1 MNRFG
6 IREICDVVFKPLTS
20 VDIGNQHFDAYQ
32 PVLYIDTAKTSSLE
46 GAATTVYA
54 QGGQGN
60 PRLIGWDGE
69 KTLTF
74 TLEDALMSPIS
85 FSILSGAGVVK
96 GRDADEGKG
105 IDAQKVYVHTN
116 YDMVAEKVGE
126 QIVAKLSDE
135 DRNGAT
141 LVVSKEAPV
150 YPITLDSAGAQA
162 EYLSAVTDEQVMIL
176 GEDGASLVG
185 AQILPNGEVQAA
197 GKTICFVIGSDNP
210 GDPRQDEPVQVG
222 DTVRID
228 CYEVHTEGA
237 YEMQIDAETFA
248 GYYYIEASTLF
259 RDEETGSDLPAEFV
273 IPRGKIQSNFT
284 FTMANSGDPSTFT
297 FTIDCFPAYTKFNRK
312 KKVMAILQVLDND
325 AATHNYRTKSV
336 MGHENRT
343 SDNDVDQWY
352 KNSIFNAEDAAEGE
366 DDGDFFNGA
375 AEGTELVNDADKTM
389 ALGDEEYAAVEGG
402 ETTWGDKLPS
412 ELGTFAMKPSKTK
425 PLTYEVTG
433 TVNNIP
439 DWSSAW
445 GGASATG
452 YYIPLRFAGE
462 EGQVICMADF
472 DGNLK
477 DHKFTDNTE
486 AQDAAYGYGQT
497 LILSFKKGA
506 SGKLENRTFTIYP
519 ATEQK
524 QTTGPAASH
533 IHTSEGTVYTI
544 DVSGVTVA

>member
-20 VDIGNQHFDAYQ
+20 VDIGSQHFDAYQ

-96 GRDADEGKG
+96 GRDVDEGKG

-116 YDMVAEKVGE
+116 YDMVAEKVGK

-162 EYLSAVTDEQVMIL
+162 EYLSAVTEQQVMIL
-176 GEDGASLVG
+176 GEDGASLEAATINGV
-185 AQILPNGEVQAA
+185 GEVQAD
-197 GKTICFVIGSDNP
+197 GKTICFVIGSDKP
-210 GDPRQDEPVQVG
+210 GDPRQDEPVKVG

-312 KKVMAILQVLDND
+312 KKVMAILQVLDNE

-336 MGHENRT
+336 MGHEGRT
-343 SDNDVDQWY
+343 SDDDVDKWY
-352 KNSIFNAEDAAEGE
+352 SKSIFNAEG
-366 DDGDFFNGA
+366 DDDDNSFFSGA
-375 AEGTELVNDADKTM
+375 AEGTHLVNDADKTM

-402 ETTWGDKLPS
+402 DTT
-412 ELGTFAMKPSKTK
+412 
-425 PLTYEVTG
+425 
-433 TVNNIP
+433 
-439 DWSSAW
+439 
-445 GGASATG
+445 
-452 YYIPLRFAGE
+452 
-462 EGQVICMADF
+462 
-472 DGNLK
+472 
-477 DHKFTDNTE
+477 
-486 AQDAAYGYGQT
+486 
-497 LILSFKKGA
+497 
-506 SGKLENRTFTIYP
+506 
-519 ATEQK
+519 
-524 QTTGPAASH
+524 
-533 IHTSEGTVYTI
+533 
-544 DVSGVTVA
+544 

>member
-96 GRDADEGKG
+96 GRDAKDGV
-105 IDAQKVYVHTN
+105 DAQKVYVHTN
-116 YDMVAEKVGE
+116 YDMVAEKIGE

-162 EYLSAVTDEQVMIL
+162 EYLSAVTEKQVMVL
-176 GEDGASLVG
+176 GEDGASLEAATINGV
-185 AQILPNGEVQAA
+185 GEVQAD
-197 GKTICFVIGSDNP
+197 GKTICFVIGSDVP
-210 GDPRQDEPVQVG
+210 GDPRQDEPVKVG

-312 KKVMAILQVLDND
+312 KKVMAILQVLDNN

-336 MGHENRT
+336 MGHEGRT
-343 SDNDVDQWY
+343 SDEDVDKWY
-352 KNSIFNAEDAAEGE
+352 SKSIFNAEGEEDEEQGFSEAGSVEAASVIVDGEFGGKQLSELMTEGNAVLEGETIKVTGTINYVPGWDEGFNPAEGDQTDYYVPVMLTGTKGQAVKMATLATGNPE
-366 DDGDFFNGA
+366 KVHVFGETGDTDTTMGLILAFD
-375 AEGTELVNDADKTM
+375 EGHKTRTFRVY
-389 ALGDEEYAAVEGG
+389 ESRIAAVEDTANEKGKVYTVDCSG
-402 ETTWGDKLPS
+402 A
-412 ELGTFAMKPSKTK
+412 TFAP
-425 PLTYEVTG
+425 G
-433 TVNNIP
+433 I
-439 DWSSAW
+439 
-445 GGASATG
+445 
-452 YYIPLRFAGE
+452 
-462 EGQVICMADF
+462 
-472 DGNLK
+472 
-477 DHKFTDNTE
+477 
-486 AQDAAYGYGQT
+486 
-497 LILSFKKGA
+497 
-506 SGKLENRTFTIYP
+506 
-519 ATEQK
+519 
-524 QTTGPAASH
+524 
-533 IHTSEGTVYTI
+533 
-544 DVSGVTVA
+544 

>member
-96 GRDADEGKG
+96 GRDADAGKG

-162 EYLSAVTDEQVMIL
+162 EYLSAVTEQQVMIL
-176 GEDGASLVG
+176 SEDGASLEAATINGV
-185 AQILPNGEVQAA
+185 GEVQAD
-197 GKTICFVIGSDNP
+197 GKTICFVIGSDEP
-210 GDPRQDEPVQVG
+210 GDPRQDEPVKAG

-312 KKVMAILQVLDND
+312 KKVMAILQVLDNE

-336 MGHENRT
+336 MGHEGRT
-343 SDNDVDQWY
+343 SDDDVDKWY
-352 KNSIFNAEDAAEGE
+352 SKSIFNAEG
-366 DDGDFFNGA
+366 DDDENGFFSGA

-412 ELGTFAMKPSKTK
+412 ELGSFAMKPSETK

-506 SGKLENRTFTIYP
+506 DGKLENRTFTIYP

-544 DVSGVTVA
+544 DVSGVTLA

>member
-96 GRDADEGKG
+96 GRDADAGKG

-162 EYLSAVTDEQVMIL
+162 EYLSAVTDQQVMIL
-176 GEDGASLVG
+176 GEDGASLEAAEINNV
-185 AQILPNGEVQAA
+185 GEVQAD
-197 GKTICFVIGSDNP
+197 GKTICFVIGSDDP
-210 GDPRQDEPVQVG
+210 GDPRQDEPVKVG

-343 SDNDVDQWY
+343 SDDDVDKWY
-352 KNSIFNAEDAAEGE
+352 SKSIFNAEGE
-366 DDGDFFNGA
+366 DDENGFFKGA
-375 AEGTELVNDADKTM
+375 AEGTELVNDANKTM
-389 ALGDEEYAAVEGG
+389 ALDEATYAAVEGG
-402 ETTWGDKLPS
+402 ETTWGGKSPN
-412 ELGTFAMKPSKTK
+412 ELGTFKMKASETT

-439 DWSSAW
+439 EWSEAW
-445 GGASATG
+445 SGASATG

-462 EGQVICMADF
+462 EGQVICMADL

-477 DHKFTDNTE
+477 DHKFTDNTTE
-486 AQDAAYGYGQT
+486 QNAAYGYGQT

-506 SGKLENRTFTIYP
+506 DGRLENRTFTIYP

-524 QTTGPAASH
+524 QTTGPAATH

>member
-1 MNRFG
+1 M
-6 IREICDVVFKPLTS
+6 
-20 VDIGNQHFDAYQ
+20 
-32 PVLYIDTAKTSSLE
+32 
-46 GAATTVYA
+46 
-54 QGGQGN
+54 GQGN

-96 GRDADEGKG
+96 GRDADAGKG

-162 EYLSAVTDEQVMIL
+162 EYLSAVTEKQVMIL
-176 GEDGASLVG
+176 GEDGASLEAATINGV
-185 AQILPNGEVQAA
+185 GEVQAD
-197 GKTICFVIGSDNP
+197 GKTICFVIGSDEP
-210 GDPRQDEPVQVG
+210 GDPRQDEPVKVG

-312 KKVMAILQVLDND
+312 KKVMAILQVLDNE

-336 MGHENRT
+336 MGHEGRT
-343 SDNDVDQWY
+343 SDDDVDKWY
-352 KNSIFNAEDAAEGE
+352 SKSIFNAEG
-366 DDGDFFNGA
+366 DDDDNSFFSGA
-375 AEGTELVNDADKTM
+375 AEGTELVNDANKTM

-433 TVNNIP
+433 TVNNIL

-445 GGASATG
+445 SGASATG

-477 DHKFTDNTE
+477 DHKFTDNIE

-506 SGKLENRTFTIYP
+506 DGKLENRTFTIYP
-519 ATEQK
+519 STEQK

>member
-1 MNRFG
+1 M
-6 IREICDVVFKPLTS
+6 
-20 VDIGNQHFDAYQ
+20 
-32 PVLYIDTAKTSSLE
+32 
-46 GAATTVYA
+46 
-54 QGGQGN
+54 GQGN

-96 GRDADEGKG
+96 GRAADEDNG

-116 YDMVAEKVGE
+116 YDMVAEKIGE

-162 EYLSAVTDEQVMIL
+162 EYLSAVTEKQVMVL
-176 GEDGASLVG
+176 GADGASLE
-185 AQILPNGEVQAA
+185 AAEINSAGEVQAE
-197 GKTICFVIGSDNP
+197 GKTICFVIGSDTP
-210 GDPRQDEPVQVG
+210 GDPRQDEPVKAG

-312 KKVMAILQVLDND
+312 KKVMAILQVLDNN

-336 MGHENRT
+336 MGHEGRT
-343 SDNDVDQWY
+343 SDEDVDKWY
-352 KNSIFNAEDAAEGE
+352 SKSIFNAEGEEGDNQGFNQAGSVEAAS
-366 DDGDFFNGA
+366 
-375 AEGTELVNDADKTM
+375 
-389 ALGDEEYAAVEGG
+389 ALS
-402 ETTWGDKLPS
+402 T
-412 ELGTFAMKPSKTK
+412 GTFAGKQLSELMADGNVTLEGIPSK
-425 PLTYEVTG
+425 
-433 TVNNIP
+433 
-439 DWSSAW
+439 
-445 GGASATG
+445 
-452 YYIPLRFAGE
+452 
-462 EGQVICMADF
+462 
-472 DGNLK
+472 
-477 DHKFTDNTE
+477 
-486 AQDAAYGYGQT
+486 
-497 LILSFKKGA
+497 
-506 SGKLENRTFTIYP
+506 
-519 ATEQK
+519 
-524 QTTGPAASH
+524 
-533 IHTSEGTVYTI
+533 
-544 DVSGVTVA
+544 